1 MKYSH
6 VYYRHVASIS
16 HPVLQYKQLK
26 KALKKGP
33 RHVEALLLADLDA
46 IEDAIAS
53 NRMTDEELS
62 WYSCVLYVACLKITK
77 KIAKK
82 LKDVGGPQIRSRAL
96 HHPAFSVL
104 ANLVLVHDREL
115 TPSPSKLALVMC
127 DECHEQH
134 SSVVIT
140 DDGQTL
146 CPPCLSALRR
156 TDLGA
161 KSSPC
166 EPEAL
171 ETPEAY
177 ESRRQSAIAI
187 DRALEGTSER
197 PTKYHIVDSERR
209 DSLQVPP
216 PLRGPKPGQCH
227 TPTVRCTGQCRA
239 SAMLC
244 HTPTHHPHRG
254 PACSCRICDAN
265 GLTSATPGPGPPLQG
280 NSLQEEKRLRVM
292 TFNICVANMPYSRG
306 SVPSVLS
313 FLGFGRYV
321 CTGTCAHNCARTRP
335 HLLPQANSAPGGR
348 ARPRQ
353 PNKTLPHPRQKL

>member
-216 PLRGPKPGQCH
+216 AARAKAGPVPYAHRTLHGPVPCQCH
-227 TPTVRCTGQCRA
+227 AMPYANSSSASGPGLLVPHLRREWAHQCHAWTG
-239 SAMLC
+239 
-244 HTPTHHPHRG
+244 P
-254 PACSCRICDAN
+254 
-265 GLTSATPGPGPPLQG
+265 TSARELAAGGEAAAGYDVQHLRRQHAVQP
-280 NSLQEEKRLRVM
+280 RLSAQRAV
-292 TFNICVANMPYSRG
+292 
-306 SVPSVLS
+306 VPRIRKVRLHQD
-313 FLGFGRYV
+313 L
-321 CTGTCAHNCARTRP
+321 CP
-335 HLLPQANSAPGGR
+335 HLRQDPPTSASSNAPGGR